1 MRAAVPLAR
10 LRVAFLEL
18 SGIAMQWHAL
28 RSARKAHGIQKTLVL
43 ITLGWVASDRDTPGL
58 AQRKKRY
65 TKPSGL
71 PIPTRDLRAF
81 ASVTRLTIPKEIPT
95 SPQWPMPWIFCVP
108 GYFVLSASRFAH
120 GPDVPE
126 QPDTVLSSP

>member
-10 LRVAFLEL
+10 LRVSFLEL

-58 AQRKKRY
+58 AQRKNA
-65 TKPSGL
+65 
-71 PIPTRDLRAF
+71 TRNPLVFYPDPRSACVRQRDPDHYPKGDTHQPPMAHALDILRA
-81 ASVTRLTIPKEIPT
+81 
-95 SPQWPMPWIFCVP
+95 WIFCP
-108 GYFVLSASRFAH
+108 FR
-120 GPDVPE
+120 
-126 QPDTVLSSP
+126 